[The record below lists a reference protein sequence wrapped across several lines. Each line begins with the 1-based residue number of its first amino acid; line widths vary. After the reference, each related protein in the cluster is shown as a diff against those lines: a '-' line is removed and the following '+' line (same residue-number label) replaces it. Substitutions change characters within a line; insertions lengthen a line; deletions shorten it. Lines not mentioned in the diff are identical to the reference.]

1 MSDRPSGRTY
11 ARDVFR
17 LAVLSGAP
25 ALLTAGV
32 LLWRTEALPRLVQ
45 AGIWLLL
52 VALWAWALARLR
64 GRVAQPLRSIANVL
78 AGIRQGDLALRA
90 SGEDPDDPLGL
101 VALEANRLA
110 DRLRQRRLD
119 AREKGLLL
127 ERVMEEIDAAVFAF
141 DHESRLRLVNRA
153 GAQLLDTDVDE
164 LRGRPAA
171 QLALDRC
178 LEADP
183 PPVLEASFPGRG
195 PGRWEVRRSAFR
207 LDGRPHHLLLLT
219 DVSRLLRREERRAWR
234 RLIRVLSHEI
244 NNSLAPIRSVAESLR
259 DRLEGAATADDG
271 EAGTAGDRSAD
282 AETTGERSDQVRRG
296 LELIARRA
304 ESLNRFMASYA
315 ELARLPDPEPERMD
329 VESWI
334 RGVCE
339 METRRPVEVEPG
351 PDATIRA
358 DADQMEQ
365 LLVNLL
371 DNAVGAAA
379 ETDGS
384 VRVEWSVAPE
394 TVEVRV
400 LDEGPGIADDANLFV
415 PFFTTKEDGSGIGLA
430 LGREIVEAH
439 GGTLTLENRE
449 DGPGCVA
456 RVRLPRE
463 A

>member
-1 MSDRPSGRTY
+1 MSDRPPGRDY

-25 ALLTAGV
+25 ALLAAGV
-32 LLWRTEALPRLVQ
+32 LLWRTEAFPAIARAGTWLGLV
-45 AGIWLLL
+45 L
-52 VALWAWALARLR
+52 LWAWALARLR
-64 GRVAQPLRSIANVL
+64 GRVVQPLRAIANVL
-78 AGIRQGDLALRA
+78 AGIREGDLALRA

-153 GAQLLDTDVDE
+153 GAELLEADADE

-171 QLALDRC
+171 ELALDRC
-178 LEADP
+178 LEPEAP
-183 PPVLEASFPGRG
+183 AVLEASFPGRG
-195 PGRWEVRRSAFR
+195 PGRWEVRRSTFR
-207 LDGRPHHLLLLT
+207 LDGRSHRLLLLT
-219 DVSRLLRREERRAWR
+219 DVGGLLRREERRAWR

-244 NNSLAPIRSVAESLR
+244 NNSLAPIRSVADSLR
-259 DRLEGAATADDG
+259 SQLEGPGQAD
-271 EAGTAGDRSAD
+271 AGD
-282 AETTGERSDQVRRG
+282 EVERG

-315 ELARLPDPEPERMD
+315 ELARLPDPEPERID
-329 VESWI
+329 VEPWI
-334 RGVCE
+334 RDVCE
-339 METRRPVEVEPG
+339 METRRPVEVERG
-351 PDATIRA
+351 PDATLRA
-358 DADQMEQ
+358 DPDQMEQ

-384 VRVEWSVAPE
+384 VRVEWSASRE

-449 DGPGCVA
+449 DAPGCVA

-463 A
+463 D